1 VSTDASLFPIHFFD
15 CEIFC
20 EICAQLKK
28 FKVFSQKKFDKHYG
42 KSEIPPNKPLFC
54 RCGKCGSTVIYA
66 TGEFA
71 ELQEEPKTGFSKIWG
86 KGNPETGEQVFHPEH
101 GVCIVDGV
109 DRIYDSLC
117 ITLKNQNDEKIKIN
131 IEKSLGENSGELYR
145 LFPQDAENARI
156 GDLIYHTETKL
167 AGKVIGLQ
175 FNGRQTIIVKFED
188 EKIAKYPCDDTYYL
202 TDAVLE
208 QNAIWWCRD
217 LFFLPNLHI
226 SSSSKIL
233 SVNCIAPNFKS
244 ISELDKIISS
254 IPQVRCVILHITV
267 EKLDI
272 NLDDV
277 YKKLIKNYIHIC
289 DCHIETENQEIYI
302 SGFYSNRD
310 VPANI
315 YRILS
320 KYPLKKIILDIK
332 MRTDMKTIKTINESD
347 HFIKISRMGKKVHID
362 GWVRSEKEK
371 RKAKLKAFFCSFSFR
386 IENHLWV
393 IG

>member
-28 FKVFSQKKFDKHYG
+28 FKVFSQEKYDKNYG

-54 RCGKCGSTVIYA
+54 RCGKCSSTVIYA

-71 ELQEEPKTGFSKIWG
+71 ELQENPKADFSKIWEL
-86 KGNPETGEQVFHPEH
+86 GNPEIGEQVFHPEH
-101 GVCIVDGV
+101 GVCTVDGM
-109 DRIYDSLC
+109 DRVYDSLC
-117 ITLKNQNDEKIKIN
+117 ITLKNQNDEKIKIQV
-131 IEKSLGENSGELYR
+131 EKPFAGNSNEFYR

-175 FNGRQTIIVKFED
+175 FNGRQTIIVEFEN
-188 EKIAKYPCDDTYYL
+188 EKIAKYHCDDSYYL

-208 QNAIWWCRD
+208 KNAAWWCRD

-226 SSSSKIL
+226 SSNSKIL
-233 SVNCIAPNFKS
+233 SINCIAPNYKA
-244 ISELDKIISS
+244 ICELNKIISS
-254 IPQVRCVILHITV
+254 IPQVRCIIAHITV

-277 YKKLIKNYIHIC
+277 YRKLIRNYIHIC
-289 DCHIETENQEIYI
+289 DCHIEAENQEIYI

-310 VPANI
+310 IPANV

-371 RKAKLKAFFCSFSFR
+371 RKAKLKAFFCSFTFR

-393 IG
+393 IS